1 MRKIKDL
8 EDWVPQPGGFSGR
21 GDRHPITAD
30 QVVIKRVERIVG
42 NTVEFSCVFGDREER
57 YHFHVPDAKTAEQV
71 ATVLKDNQGKI
82 LLSIADAPIP
92 ED

>member
-1 MRKIKDL
+1 
-8 EDWVPQPGGFSGR
+8 
-21 GDRHPITAD
+21 
-30 QVVIKRVERIVG
+30 VG